1 MLAVRAGALAALL
14 AVAIALVFLQFDRV
28 GGGYLTDDA
37 YISFRYALNL
47 AEGNGPVWNP
57 GERVE
62 GYTNFG
68 WVLLLAGGIKLGID
82 PVDASRGMGVLS
94 SLGALAVVPFLAAQL
109 RPAWTWRWWLL
120 SAGGVIGLA
129 LNNGFSLWTFAG
141 LETTGFTFLLTLA
154 VALHLYEDR
163 TDALPAWSAV
173 TFVAAAL
180 VRPDAVVAVGVVG
193 LFKLLR
199 LLTPRSEL
207 ARELRRAVLWGA
219 IFGAAFGAYWLW
231 RWSYYGDFFPNTYYL
246 KSGGTSRSLLERG
259 WEYVRDFLVVYWMW
273 LAVLALFSVRRELRA
288 AYRPAACLLAICVVW
303 SVYVVDS
310 GGDWMPF
317 FRFMVP
323 IVPLAYVLIA
333 HGAIDAGEWLG
344 ARTRGRADV
353 VAGGT
358 AIVMLAVLAF
368 SAVRPHDSMAARN
381 PAGFQTRP
389 EILAGSVDDSIQGDI
404 GTWMRENFPA
414 HYEVALIPSGI
425 VPYYSRLPSI
435 DMLGLND
442 RHIARRDIPLGDG
455 VAGHEKE
462 DGGYV
467 VGRKPEII
475 WLGLSIEQ
483 EKRDEIEDYMP
494 PRWTDWVAV
503 KANIVNN
510 AYLWFLYRPVA
521 VPMGDG
527 WLNLIVRQDVDLP
540 ALPAP
545 PP

>member
-1 MLAVRAGALAALL
+1 
-14 AVAIALVFLQFDRV
+14 
-28 GGGYLTDDA
+28 
-37 YISFRYALNL
+37 
-47 AEGNGPVWNP
+47 
-57 GERVE
+57 
-62 GYTNFG
+62 
-68 WVLLLAGGIKLGID
+68 
-82 PVDASRGMGVLS
+82 VLS

-109 RPAWTWRWWLL
+109 RPAWTWRWWLVT
-120 SAGGVIGLA
+120 AGGVIALA

-173 TFVAAAL
+173 AFVAAAL

-199 LLTPRSEL
+199 VLSPGADR
-207 ARELRRAVLWGA
+207 ARGMRRVVLWSA

-246 KSGGTSRSLLERG
+246 KSDGTSGALLERG
-259 WEYVRDFLVVYWMW
+259 WEYVRDFFIQYWMW
-273 LAVLALFSVRRELRA
+273 LAALAVFSIAREVRA
-288 AYRPAACLLAICVVW
+288 AYRPATCLLAICVAW
-303 SVYVVDS
+303 SLYVINS

-317 FRFMVP
+317 FRFLVP

-344 ARTRGRADV
+344 SRTRGRGEIA
-353 VAGGT
+353 AGGVAVAIAT
-358 AIVMLAVLAF
+358 AVVAVLAF
-368 SAVRPHDSMAARN
+368 SGVRPHDSMAARN
-381 PAGFQTRP
+381 PAGFQARTH
-389 EILAGSVDDSIQGDI
+389 ILPGTVDDRIQGGI
-404 GTWMRENFPA
+404 GMWMRENLPA
-414 HYEVALIPSGI
+414 HYRVALIPSGI

-442 RHIARRDIPLGDG
+442 RHIAHRDIELGHG

-467 VGRKPEII
+467 VGLKPEII
-475 WLGLSIEQ
+475 WLGLSIEH
-483 EKRDEIEDYMP
+483 EPRNEIEDYMA

-503 KANIVNN
+503 KGNIVNN

-540 ALPAP
+540 AMPAP
-545 PP
+545 